1 MLWSV
6 LSLETKMI
14 AMFGCA
20 IVIAFSILIV
30 ICFLIP
36 DTWWIWPWTGES
48 VAGETEGTG
57 PNVKLKDF
65 HHWPT
70 EESTATIVDS
80 NRKPRLSRNELCYDS
95 SGFSLDSGRP
105 GSYRGSSSNA
115 SSIVSEAGIS
125 PCSSRSGSTTTLQT
139 PIDEPNRAQVHLT
152 LQSSVVTQSD
162 DNDVKHSALDQ
173 LLIITIE
180 NATDLPPRS
189 YVDTVD
195 PSVSVRLEKRN
206 NHRLGSLMGA
216 LIGSGG
222 VVNGR
227 RNSHHVVTEDSTC
240 PVVYHS
246 RHPRFQH
253 PVTIAVPKCTQLKDC
268 QLVVKVEDKD
278 KLVGVTELGQCT
290 VDLREL
296 DFLAGWLDGGSP
308 ERQESIVRLSR
319 FLDISKPVE
328 KGAILL
334 GLSFLPTSQRIT
346 VQMTQCNRLLK
357 TADSSLTQA
366 VIRLFLLNES
376 GRVLK
381 KRKTAPFNYPNGGG
395 GRIEL
400 NELFHLDVEIE
411 RWDRCVILLVLSRM
425 LSNELAASQAS
436 SQESSSLDG
445 KPQPIRSPPVYQHSG
460 HVALGKRVTGHAERI
475 HWNSA
480 FQSPRRVISQWHC
493 LH

>member
-1 MLWSV
+1 M
-6 LSLETKMI
+6 T
-14 AMFGCA
+14 
-20 IVIAFSILIV
+20 FSRL
-30 ICFLIP
+30 
-36 DTWWIWPWTGES
+36 
-48 VAGETEGTG
+48 
-57 PNVKLKDF
+57 
-65 HHWPT
+65 
-70 EESTATIVDS
+70 EESKTKS
-80 NRKPRLSRNELCYDS
+80 NHVVVRVEFGNENDCHVWMRNRLSFVFS
-95 SGFSLDSGRP
+95 SRIPGGYGRGQVNP
-105 GSYRGSSSNA
+105 WLAKRKVLAPTLNSKI
-115 SSIVSEAGIS
+115 SITGRRKNRLQRPSIRTENLVCLATSCVTILPDFPWIAEDLARTADLAATHPAGIS

-268 QLVVKVEDKD
+268 QLVVKVEDD

-290 VDLREL
+290 VDFREL

-319 FLDISKPVE
+319 FLNISKPVE

-381 KRKTAPFNYPNGGG
+381 KRKTAPQLSERRRWTD
-395 GRIEL
+395 RIE
-400 NELFHLDVEIE
+400 
-411 RWDRCVILLVLSRM
+411 
-425 LSNELAASQAS
+425 
-436 SQESSSLDG
+436 
-445 KPQPIRSPPVYQHSG
+445 
-460 HVALGKRVTGHAERI
+460 
-475 HWNSA
+475 
-480 FQSPRRVISQWHC
+480 
-493 LH
+493 